1 MNGYRTI
8 VVGLISVLGG
18 VLTALG
24 YTIPEETL
32 QSLTDSLTA
41 LVGAGMTLY
50 GVVMVVLRMITKG
63 PVGPLGTKGP
73 AGVPQPKTEEK
84 DPHDPTV

>member
-1 MNGYRTI
+1 MLTGYKTI
-8 VVGLISVLGG
+8 IVGLISVLGG

-50 GVVMVVLRMITKG
+50 GVVMVVLRMITGG
-63 PVGPLGTKGP
+63 PVGGT
-73 AGVPQPKTEEK
+73 APKQEGSE
-84 DPHDPTV
+84 HESGL

>member
-8 VVGLISVLGG
+8 IVGLISVLGG

-32 QSLTDSLTA
+32 QGLTDSLTT

-50 GVVMVVLRMITKG
+50 GIVMVVLRSITKT
-63 PVGPLGTKGP
+63 PVG
-73 AGVPQPKTEEK
+73 VSQPKPEEK
-84 DPHDPTV
+84 EPHDPTV

>member
-50 GVVMVVLRMITKG
+50 GIVMVVLRAVTKG
-63 PVGPLGTKGP
+63 PVGV
-73 AGVPQPKTEEK
+73 AQPKTEEK
-84 DPHDPTV
+84 EPHDPTV

>member
-50 GVVMVVLRMITKG
+50 GIVMVVLRMITKG
-63 PVGPLGTKGP
+63 PVGPLVNP
-73 AGVPQPKTEEK
+73 PK
-84 DPHDPTV
+84 DPPKDEHDPTA